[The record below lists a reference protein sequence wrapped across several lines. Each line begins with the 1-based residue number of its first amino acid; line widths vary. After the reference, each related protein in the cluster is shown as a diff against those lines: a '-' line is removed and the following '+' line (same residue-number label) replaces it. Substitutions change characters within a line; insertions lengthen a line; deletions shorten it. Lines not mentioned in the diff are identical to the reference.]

1 MKIVTTC
8 CLLFLSLLSVG
19 QADFNRIEE
28 EIVKTYTILKEA
40 YRAGEPERQVIFAKK
55 MQQQL
60 LFALLQRGSYYYPF
74 AKLGWYINIVESADQ
89 QIRVFSWDAL
99 QGGAWRR
106 MVSMVQFRGAQNE
119 TYVHVLSDGNEE
131 ELDNYAA
138 VCIEQVHVLEELDK
152 RYYVLIGRGQ
162 QGEGQQHQTI
172 QVVSLGHNALEK
184 CTTCFERNQ
193 ENWVLKSSLDNPI
206 QVHYNQSS
214 RKLTYALT
222 VFNETTGRDIQ
233 QKVRMIWR
241 NGRFFT
247 W

>member
-1 MKIVTTC
+1 MP
-8 CLLFLSLLSVG
+8 LLSIG
-19 QADFNRIEE
+19 QADFNQIEE
-28 EIVKTYTILKEA
+28 EIIKSYTILKEA
-40 YRAGEPERQVIFAKK
+40 HRAGEPERQVIFAKK

-74 AKLGWYINIVESADQ
+74 AKLGWYIKITESADK

-99 QGGAWRR
+99 QGGVWRR
-106 MVSMVQFRGAQNE
+106 MVSLVQFRGARNE
-119 TYVHVLSDGNEE
+119 TYVHVLSNGSEA

-138 VCIEQVHVLEELDK
+138 VCIDQVHVLEDLDK

-172 QVVSLGHNALEK
+172 QVVALGHNALEK

-193 ENWVLKSSLDNPI
+193 EHWVLKSSLDKPI
-206 QVHYNQSS
+206 EIHYNQSS
-214 RKLTYALT
+214 RKLTYSLA
-222 VFNETTGRDIQ
+222 VFDEKKGDVIQ
-233 QKVRMIWR
+233 QKIRMIWR
-241 NGRFFT
+241 NGRFSI